1 MNKPP
6 RPPKGV
12 HISMDLRRET
22 LRVVQEGTVIGSI
35 WRTPALGA
43 QILAYDGTG
52 SRVTVTRV
60 LAVGLLAGFMRK
72 GTGHVS
78 VTILGRDGQYAAVKV
93 KPGKAQELMSWAA
106 EFNAWNLAE
115 HQQQGW
121 PYPPVIAAPQ
131 A

>member
-1 MNKPP
+1 M
-6 RPPKGV
+6 
-12 HISMDLRRET
+12 
-22 LRVVQEGTVIGSI
+22 

-43 QILAYDGTG
+43 QVMAYDGTG
-52 SRVTVTRV
+52 SRVTITRI
-60 LAVGLLAGFMRK
+60 LAVGLLAGGLRK

-78 VTILGRDGQYAAVKV
+78 VTVLGRDGTYAAVRV
-93 KPGKAQELMSWAA
+93 KARKAQELMSWAA

-115 HQQQGW
+115 HQLQGW